1 MGSTMDALSTHR
13 LKRETEKRIREWLH
27 YVRGRAVG
35 EKRREVY
42 WNVPDDVW
50 LNPDVMESITAP
62 VIETEDMMVL
72 EIPVRELASM
82 SETQEWYQQ
91 NIGGFP
97 MERFDKIIRD
107 KHNEEFLRK
116 EHPGLQEC
124 WEKYQVMLALCSDK
138 SFK

>member
-1 MGSTMDALSTHR
+1 MDGPSI
-13 LKRETEKRIREWLH
+13 LKLQQETEKRIREWLN

-35 EKRREVY
+35 EKRRSVY
-42 WNVPDDVW
+42 WNVPDDIC
-50 LNPDVMESITAP
+50 LNPGVMESTTAP
-62 VIETEDMMVL
+62 IIQTEDMMVL

-82 SETQEWYQQ
+82 AKTQEWYQQ

-107 KHNEEFLRK
+107 NHNEEYLRK
-116 EHPGLQEC
+116 QHPGLQDC